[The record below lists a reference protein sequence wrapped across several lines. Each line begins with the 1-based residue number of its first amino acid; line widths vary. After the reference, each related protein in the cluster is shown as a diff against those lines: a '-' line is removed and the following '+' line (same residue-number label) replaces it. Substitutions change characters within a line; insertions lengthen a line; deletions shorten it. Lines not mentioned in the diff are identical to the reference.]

1 MDFNRSVPEL
11 VLEARGITKSFNN
24 VEVLH
29 GVDLTLAQGE
39 VHGLVGQNGAGKSTL
54 MKILNG
60 VYAKD
65 GGQLWVAGREVDY
78 DSPLGARRCGI
89 SMVFQEFS
97 LIPSLNVAQ
106 NVFLTREPVTRGFLV
121 DDKYCEQRTKEI
133 LNELGVDIDPRAA
146 VAGLSIGSR
155 QIVEIAKALSQD
167 ARILILDEPTAS
179 MSHYEVETMFS
190 VIGRLKARGIS
201 IIYISHNLRDL
212 LQICDRVTVLRDG
225 RKVLTKDVQE
235 TDLASVIRA
244 MLGGGM
250 VSNLVWSGKPVDRSQ
265 PPILSVRHLSCG
277 RNLIDASFDLWQGEA
292 LGIAGLLGSGRTE
305 LLNAIM
311 GVERRDG
318 GEVILRGRPVNV
330 RDPKDALGLGMALVP
345 EDRRN
350 QGLIL
355 EHSVRENILL
365 PPGKRFPGW
374 V

>member
-1 MDFNRSVPEL
+1 MDSNRSVPEL

-190 VIGRLKARGIS
+190 VIGRLKAAAS
-201 IIYISHNLRDL
+201 PSFTSPTTCA
-212 LQICDRVTVLRDG
+212 ICCKSVT
-225 RKVLTKDVQE
+225 E
-235 TDLASVIRA
+235 SPCC
-244 MLGGGM
+244 GM
-250 VSNLVWSGKPVDRSQ
+250 
-265 PPILSVRHLSCG
+265 
-277 RNLIDASFDLWQGEA
+277 DAKF
-292 LGIAGLLGSGRTE
+292 
-305 LLNAIM
+305 
-311 GVERRDG
+311 
-318 GEVILRGRPVNV
+318 
-330 RDPKDALGLGMALVP
+330 
-345 EDRRN
+345 
-350 QGLIL
+350 
-355 EHSVRENILL
+355 
-365 PPGKRFPGW
+365 
-374 V
+374 